1 MALGARVR
9 QAREARGLNQ
19 TELAEAINWTPQALS
34 TLERRDS
41 KKSERAGDLAN
52 FLRVN
57 LSWLLNGSGKSG
69 LEGVDEDDNEMVI
82 TGTLDSWDE
91 HTPLLDDEVLV
102 SLFDEVQFACG
113 DELYN
118 IEYQDTGK
126 KTRFSKAKLDKA
138 GVKAKNVVVAKAYGN
153 SNYPLI
159 TDGATIAYDTSKAT
173 ERLKEDKFY
182 AMEVGGGLKIKTV
195 RFLHDNNIEICTHNR
210 DYPCITLTKKEF
222 SETHRILGWVFWWE
236 NLEKW

>member
-1 MALGARVR
+1 MRWRTAGRNLV
-9 QAREARGLNQ
+9 
-19 TELAEAINWTPQALS
+19 TKTAI
-34 TLERRDS
+34 S
-41 KKSERAGDLAN
+41 KPSMRW
-52 FLRVN
+52 RT
-57 LSWLLNGSGKSG
+57 
-69 LEGVDEDDNEMVI
+69 EMVI
-82 TGTLDSWDE
+82 TGTLDAWDE
-91 HTPLLDDEVLV
+91 HTPFLDDEVLV

-222 SETHRILGWVFWWE
+222 EILLLLVQNKGRVFSREDILARIWSDEVYVLDRTIDVNITRLRKKIGVYGKCIVTRLGYGYCFE
-236 NLEKW
+236 AE

>member
-1 MALGARVR
+1 MALGARVK
-9 QAREARGLNQ
+9 QARLARHL
-19 TELAEAINWTPQALS
+19 ERKDLATAINWTPEGLGV
-34 TLERRDS
+34 LENRDS
-41 KKSERAGDLAN
+41 EKSKYAEDIAN
-52 FLRVN
+52 ILRVN
-57 LSWLLNGSGKSG
+57 LAWLLSGKGKSG
-69 LEGVDEDDNEMVI
+69 IAELDTDDNEMVI
-82 TGTLDSWDE
+82 AGTLDAWDD

-118 IEYQDTGK
+118 TEYQDTGK
-126 KTRFSKAKLDKA
+126 KTRFSKAKLDKV
-138 GVKAKNVVVAKAYGN
+138 GVKAKNVVIAKAYGN

-195 RFLHDNNIEICTHNR
+195 RFLHNNNIEICTHNK

-222 SETHRILGWVFWWE
+222 ADTHRILGWVFWWE
-236 NLEKW
+236 NLERW